1 MIHPSIKKL
10 AKPIESLVP
19 LENNPRRG
27 DVDSIAASYGEFG
40 QVKPIVVKQND
51 DGTFTVI
58 AGNHQVLAAKQLGW
72 TEIAAVVLDGDD
84 AKAVAFALAD
94 NRTMELGHSEQSQV
108 MDLISQI
115 STDYSELL
123 DGLKW
128 DEFEMAAMEEW
139 SDRNVSIE
147 NDILDGGYIAPVM
160 TNTLDMDRVN
170 VSLGD
175 DGQTKIEAR
184 EVIDSSDAAIRGS
197 TAVGASTSGQAVVQ
211 YTLVFDDPGQQKDWY
226 SFIRYLKSSPV
237 YEGDTTAER
246 LLNFIQSHA
255 DF

>member
-27 DVDSIAASYGEFG
+27 DVDAIAASYGEFG

-72 TEIAAVVLDGDD
+72 TEIAAIVLDGDD

-139 SDRNVSIE
+139 SDRNTSNE

-160 TNTLDMDRVN
+160 TNNLDMDRVN

-184 EVIDSSDAAIRGS
+184 DNIDSSDAAIRGS

-211 YTLVFDDPGQQKDWY
+211 YTLVFDDPSQQKDWY

>member
-1 MIHPSIKKL
+1 MQ
-10 AKPIESLVP
+10 
-19 LENNPRRG
+19 NNPRRG
-27 DVDSIAASYGEFG
+27 DVDAIAASYEEFG
-40 QVKPIVVKQND
+40 QVKPIVIKANG
-51 DGTFTVI
+51 DGTFTIV

-84 AKAVAFALAD
+84 ARAVAFALAD

-108 MDLISQI
+108 IDMISQI

-123 DGLKW
+123 IDLKW

-139 SDRNVSIE
+139 SDKNISNE
-147 NDILDGGYIAPVM
+147 SDILDGGYIAPVM
-160 TNTLDMDRVN
+160 TNNLDMDRVD
-170 VSLGD
+170 VSVGD
-175 DGQTKIEAR
+175 DGQTKIKAR
-184 EVIDSSDAAIRGS
+184 DVIDSSDAAIRGS

-211 YTLVFDDPGQQKDWY
+211 YTLVFDDPDQQKDWY
-226 SFIRYLKSSPV
+226 SFIRFLKSSPV

-246 LLNFIQSHA
+246 LLNFIQAHA

>member
-10 AKPIESLVP
+10 SKPIDSLIP
-19 LENNPRRG
+19 LHNNPRRG
-27 DVDSIAASYGEFG
+27 DVDAIAASYGEFG
-40 QVKPIVVKQND
+40 QVKPIVVKAND
-51 DGTFTVI
+51 DGTFTIV

-72 TEIAAVVLDGDD
+72 KDIAAIVLDGDD

-108 MDLISQI
+108 IDMISQI
-115 STDYSELL
+115 STEYSELL
-123 DGLKW
+123 TDLKW

-139 SDRNVSIE
+139 SDRNLSNE

-160 TNTLDMDRVN
+160 TNNLDMDRVN
-170 VSLGD
+170 VSIGD

-184 EVIDSSDAAIRGS
+184 DVIDSSDAAVRGS

-211 YTLVFDDPGQQKDWY
+211 YTLVFDDPSQQRDWY
-226 SFIRYLKSSPV
+226 SFIRFLKSSPV

-246 LLNFIQSHA
+246 LMNFIQSHS